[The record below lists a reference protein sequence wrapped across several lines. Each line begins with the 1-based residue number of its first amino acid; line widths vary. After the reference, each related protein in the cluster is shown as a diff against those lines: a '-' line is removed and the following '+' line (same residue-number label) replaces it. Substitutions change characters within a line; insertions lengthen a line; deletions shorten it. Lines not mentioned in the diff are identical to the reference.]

1 MKWFILEKFKK
12 EGTLLTS
19 LAILILGNTVNPF
32 LLFPDST
39 DIIIR
44 NCITDASLTS
54 VHYFVAGKAVLY
66 DAGLTGPVPPGSSF
80 RFRVPCRYIN
90 RVIIGTDLRGNYR
103 RVGVAPSPSGDTLSI
118 SRADKEFGG
127 FFDVILGSR
136 PFVIKSVLPVPI
148 TALYILDDSLHTGS
162 LIGSNPLMT
171 DETLFLW
178 MDRDSITIAAMD
190 VEGNLS
196 ESIPLARSERDSLFT
211 IGIASFLGDTGQQTP
226 GSIWIINALNGE
238 VIKEIEIYP
247 LTGEPFFIDLSASPL
262 QLWQGVSVPFSG
274 DLEYIVGIDGCNR
287 TFSVDSTDPS
297 TGAFIIDWWH
307 LDFDFDFPERR
318 R

>member
-1 MKWFILEKFKK
+1 MFLIC
-12 EGTLLTS
+12 
-19 LAILILGNTVNPF
+19 LAAALNPLG
-32 LLFPDST
+32 LFPDST
-39 DIIIR
+39 NLVVHNAIS
-44 NCITDASLTS
+44 DASITS
-54 VHYFVAGKAVLY
+54 VHYLAAGTAVLI

-80 RFRVPCRYIN
+80 QFRVPCRYIN
-90 RVIIGTDLRGNYR
+90 RVIIGTDVRGNYR

-136 PFVIKSVLPVPI
+136 PFVIKSTLPVPI

-178 MDRDSITIAAMD
+178 MDSDSIAITAMD

-196 ESIPLARSERDSLFT
+196 ERIPLARSERDSLFT

-238 VIKEIEIYP
+238 VIKEIEMYP
-247 LTGEPFFIDLSASPL
+247 LTGEPFFIDLSATPL